1 MKFDF
6 EAARSAGYSDD
17 EIAGYLAKENN
28 FDLGGALKSGYSAT
42 DVIGYLS
49 ASSEAVERSP
59 KRDLPADIK
68 PSEGRS
74 ASPMGQAD
82 PRIVQPRD
90 DRGIIQRVG
99 EFLKP
104 EFKSVMEGY
113 QPTPQEKQANVDRRL
128 SYGAGP
134 ISQQTEASADLVRA
148 GMANTN
154 DQRVKQVAQ
163 EMDRRKQTGF
173 GDLVQAAKNETNIKA
188 ARDTKAQEFRS
199 AGELLVDQIV
209 IPAVSGL
216 TSLVQLPTDI
226 IAPSSSLAK
235 SLRETQKE
243 LQGQESGVLQAQ
255 RDQLRERVK
264 SEDGFFDKYVATVV
278 QLATNPALG
287 LSEAV
292 KQVPMFL
299 GVVGGARIAG
309 GAVGLASNV
318 SPTLALAEALGG
330 NAIRAGATTAG
341 GAAASMVMAGGDA
354 AGGVYEKL
362 TDRNQTP
369 LSVWQQNPDFQQL
382 KSEGKSDKEAIEE
395 ISTAK
400 ARLAAVVTAPLG
412 LLGFMGAESA
422 LASKGLGKAT
432 SDALT
437 FSGAGKF
444 IAKDV
449 IGEQLEEGGTQFGG
463 NVVSRTVD
471 PSQKL
476 SEGVPE
482 AMGTALVTTAPY
494 AALGARS
501 QYKEA
506 AEARQRPEDLAGDS
520 IARSLLDVQNYDP
533 ALVDPRQTSKFA
545 NFTPADSPTKQAGLV
560 DIEVP
565 LPDATAP
572 ILPEIDTSTEDEF
585 GLNTLRMGGANVG
598 TGGLPQTE
606 AAGSGN
612 AGSNQLGGGVGL
624 SGSDVDA
631 SAGQLGGRAGMPA
644 ANAGQDVATGNAG
657 GQQPADLT
665 AKNNNDV
672 VGNLIEPWFGRK
684 GGGYTT
690 QADAEQALPG
700 RQRMFPNLQWR
711 VEEMPNGRFM
721 LGGYEVNTQ
730 ENGLGTQTT
739 QAQQTETQV
748 AGSAG
753 QGLGQQLAT
762 GGGAPQIDGAAT
774 GSRDVA
780 AQPANGSG
788 QPRALATREGSQAAG
803 LTAPLR
809 LAPPAPLR
817 VVGQVLTRFKQ
828 ESGID
833 VEMGNAPL
841 TESQQVASA
850 LARSF
855 GGRVTYLKAEAPGIL
870 PNGFVIPQISNKDIF
885 IADDSDDAPMS
896 VVLHEVYHTLPEDK
910 RKALN
915 TQLVALFNESKRGDF
930 ARQFQYDA
938 NNNELLDEEIPAF
951 MVQAISK
958 RADFWQELRTKM
970 GDGEFAELAKVIL
983 DKLSTIISGAKKEYG
998 DDFVDKYI
1006 SDVEKARDLLST
1018 AYAEAMQAQRESTQE
1033 QKLAASNRSRI
1044 DLNFKDVIKRTPE
1057 LQEAA
1062 EKVKSGE
1069 MTAEEYDRL
1078 VNEFKPVEAYKSA
1091 PAPATLSEI
1100 RSSLTSDKLER
1111 IGVPSKVLKAG
1122 DPVGLRLDIPAYA
1135 NHGTWV
1141 VSVHEQEAGYSAG
1154 KSIGYEPVA
1163 SATNASFGVV
1173 EKAAMNIAS
1182 GKPKA
1187 TIAVI
1192 KGAWKPT
1199 TPAEAKVKADQA
1211 LKSKDWVQVGMD
1223 PERHAY
1229 FYDRKNMQPVRSAE
1243 EVIQVGPLVLAKNPT
1258 YGNKSD
1264 FMFSNRV
1271 REPEIGAKL
1280 RARVEEDFD
1289 GAVSEYNK
1297 LKGTK
1302 GGRVLDTDIARELSP
1317 EYRADRSRSMEVHEA
1332 ASDFIQS
1339 NFESR
1344 MAEEGEGEIVAFMA
1358 GGGGAGKSSAE
1369 ILLAPILDKA
1379 TTVLDGTLSS
1389 YDKAERNVQMALDSG
1404 RKVAI
1409 LYVYRD
1415 PIDALKYGVL
1425 TRAMTGGRTVPIDA
1439 LVKGH
1444 AGSST
1449 VVRKL
1454 QEKFGD
1460 NPNFKLHVVDN
1471 SRGRNN
1477 AIISDLQSITPVKID
1492 GLKERFINATEQQ
1505 YQGGAINDVVYQA
1518 TINKQADAGAEA
1530 QGRARVEEVQQG
1542 DGVNP
1547 TQGGQL
1553 VGSGNSLVQQSRR
1566 ARGEQV
1572 GDFNVVTAKDGSLTV
1587 YGDSDQI
1594 RAAMPEGVVGRVTN
1608 DGVVFTNAA
1617 APRVRAALEGRKIA
1631 YSRGGAVTDKLPM
1644 KDGKYLGAPAKFNTP
1659 GKIPQLRK
1667 LLRQLAD
1674 EGAPGRYWYEN
1685 SSREVLKMVGGD
1697 VTEARKFVALL
1708 AIYSPQAKVDAN
1720 STFAL
1725 RAWAQYKAGQPISV
1739 KTGVMDSKAKNALDR
1754 VDEFWSGEKTGN
1766 FFFNLLREIDPTT
1779 EGKQGATIDMWMM
1792 RAGQYDT
1799 DAPTATQYSF
1809 MENETNRLAAELGW
1823 EPQQVQAAIW
1833 VAMKARMENS
1843 GVKKMTEASSEKKG
1857 WIRFDNKVDPETG
1870 KKKKV
1875 RVILDEKSHRDNWLK
1890 HSFEHDVTKDDTQ
1903 QAKFDFGDGVKR
1915 HIGQISFEARPGRSS
1930 GVLEG
1935 IHTAPYAQQVE
1946 FQQAVQRTFY
1956 DEQGND
1962 LLAMKLGLLVDTTDI
1977 LLPGVWQGEV
1987 SPSSQKLVAMAPAK
2001 GDKGK
2006 SNVDPAQAEAL
2017 NLYAAVAGLVAKQE
2031 GVGWHRPFYAG
2042 TKRDSNGI
2050 DIDLGRAI
2058 NPAEA
2063 KDLEAAVAKWMTDNG
2078 KETYVNDK
2086 GETKPWNDA
2095 FAIISSPN
2103 GIRLVNFGIITNDIL
2118 HSAIVKVA
2126 EGALPDFDYRLFASD
2141 GEMPTNNW
2149 KESPNGE
2156 SYVQRI
2162 SAAGRSDLLDWARDL
2177 LAPRVQR
2184 VFTDFSKRYGWG
2196 DAGSIQFSN
2205 RASGPAEPAG
2215 RSSIGRDQ
2223 GDGVK
2228 VEGAIHYGKQEGL
2241 SVLSGSSFGSGIK
2254 GAEQARLSEQGADPR
2269 IKRRV
2274 YFYLPVEGGIAAPEI
2289 GLGSSVYTATLSN
2302 LYDPSSGSRSFPA
2315 TPNAFESAVLDAGF
2329 RGYINREQG
2338 TAVVLNS
2345 DVPVKFIGKSFE
2357 QTQVT
2362 RKIERVVQ
2370 PVMTRT
2376 EGDSLV
2382 RKPINEEMAGIIKA
2396 RPALVR
2402 AAPSFKLEFGEA
2414 RVNAAEAEAADQ
2426 ALADAGASFQFGGVM
2441 ASNRAK
2447 PVYTHVVVDPRN
2459 GNKVMGRYQSIQAA
2473 RRGQD
2478 RLDNEYGG
2486 YRYQI
2491 REIDTNEVRFSNR
2504 VSLAEDLAEQEKF
2517 LQAKAEQAGYKNID
2531 EFVDNDYD
2539 GFVKAAEE
2547 WRTENPAEMM
2557 MTKRNVSVGNF
2568 LLSRDEVGNFKF
2580 TAGAKMYRMAADI
2593 ASAVLAKTPLIG
2605 SLKPIDKDLALAMRR
2620 MKAEVERARE
2630 KTSDVAGKLGKLGED
2645 EREMISDVIEGE
2657 LKAGIKPPKRVLQL
2671 AASMQSIMS
2680 EQTAELVRLGMLS
2693 SDAASRWDGKYL
2705 PRFYE
2710 KTLKS
2715 EAQQWAKAAKALLGR
2730 KKIMQGIGGSSLKGR
2745 GKYETVPVDE
2755 LESWL
2760 AQGWEE
2766 RDPTFDPAVDK
2777 EITVWRDYSR
2787 AEREKMGEIRDAM
2800 FRFVMGYMKSQKDI
2814 ALGRLFEDLA
2824 NTVASKKPIDGYV
2837 QVPSSNIQD
2846 TYTRRYGKLAGKW
2859 VPQEVLD
2866 HLEAYDTN
2874 MDNDLLKI
2882 YRKAL
2887 SMWKEGKTVLN
2898 PVAHA
2903 NNVLGNLTMAHFAGV
2918 SYWDVEKYYGAVR
2931 DLVKNDKLVKEARD
2945 AGLFGGTV
2953 SQEELV
2959 SMLPD
2964 QLKVLAAKTESKAAK
2979 GVDALWSAL
2988 SLFMRKPL
2996 GVAYEAED
3004 LFFRYLI
3011 YRDARKRGL
3020 KPESATTYAQQYIF
3034 TYDDLP
3040 KGARTIRDAPIGI
3053 PFFSWTYKAIPVIA
3067 RTALE
3072 YPWRFAAPAAA
3083 MYTANAAMYA
3093 IAASMGGGDDDT
3105 WYEVFYRYAT
3115 DPEFRAK
3122 AKEMEKQERRYL
3134 PEWMKGNSSLG
3145 TPKAV
3150 RLGTDDLTGLPVFLD
3165 TSRIFPGGDLG
3176 DFVNNSGGIPLPAWL
3191 TPNNPVLTTTT
3202 AFLQNKDSFTGKE
3215 IVSSKLDTGG
3225 EKAAKWGEYAWRQF
3239 APSIAPFNYHFD
3251 RTMNALANAT
3261 DTTIDLGI
3269 KEYTGVDKMG
3279 QPVQPKYA
3287 AMQTFGIKAR
3297 PTDLEVSEQIEKSQR
3312 EQAIREFDKQ
3322 IRTINRLEGKDFYS
3336 EEKADKLREA
3346 VKEKRQRLKD
3356 GLTVTGEE
3364 PK

>member
-42 DVIGYLS
+42 DVIDYLTKVD
-49 ASSEAVERSP
+49 APVERNPQQS
-59 KRDLPADIK
+59 LPADIK

-74 ASPMGQAD
+74 ATPMGQAD

-113 QPTPQEKQANVDRRL
+113 QPTPQQQQANVDRRL

-134 ISQQTEASADLVRA
+134 ISQQTEAKADLVRS
-148 GMANTN
+148 GMANT
-154 DQRVKQVAQ
+154 DDTRVKQVAQ
-163 EMDRRKQTGF
+163 EMDRRKQRSV
-173 GDLVQAAKNETNIKA
+173 GDLFEAARNETNIKA
-188 ARDTKAQEFRS
+188 ARDSKAQEFRS
-199 AGELLVDQIV
+199 VGEWTADTLSNLAQG
-209 IPAVSGL
+209 A

-255 RDQLRERVK
+255 RDQLRERVQ

-299 GVVGGARIAG
+299 GVVGSARVAG

-318 SPTLALAEALGG
+318 SPTLALAEVLGG

-382 KSEGKSDKEAIEE
+382 KADGKTDKQAIEE
-395 ISTAK
+395 IATAK

-432 SDALT
+432 SEALT
-437 FSGAGKF
+437 LSGAGKF

-449 IGEQLEEGGTQFGG
+449 VGEQLEEGGTQFGG
-463 NVVSRTVD
+463 NVVARTVD
-471 PSQKL
+471 PNQKL

-482 AMGTALVTTAPY
+482 AMGTALVTAAPY
-494 AALGARS
+494 SGLGART

-506 AEARQRPEDLAGDS
+506 LEARQRPVDLASDS

-533 ALVDPRQTSKFA
+533 TLVSPTQTSNFA
-545 NFTPADSPTKQAGLV
+545 NFTPPDSPTKQAGLV

-565 LPDATAP
+565 LPQVDQT
-572 ILPEIDTSTEDEF
+572 TEQEF
-585 GLNTLRMGGANVG
+585 GLDTLRMGGSNVG
-598 TGGLPQTE
+598 TGSVTGSE
-606 AAGSGN
+606 VAGGGA
-612 AGSNQLGGGVGL
+612 AGSNQLGGGVDL
-624 SGSDVDA
+624 SGSDVGA
-631 SAGQLGGRAGMPA
+631 AGQRPDGTAGLPA
-644 ANAGQDVATGNAG
+644 TNGQTNVAAGNAG
-657 GQQPADLT
+657 AQPVANLT
-665 AKNNNDV
+665 EKYNNGD
-672 VGNLIEPWFGRK
+672 IQPTEQWFGRK
-684 GGGYTT
+684 GDGYATS
-690 QADAEQALPG
+690 ADAQQALSG
-700 RQRMFPNLQWR
+700 RQRMFPNLDWKI
-711 VEEMPNGRFM
+711 EEMPSGKFR
-721 LGGYEVNTQ
+721 LAGYESEIVNGDQ
-730 ENGLGTQTT
+730 ATQTQ
-739 QAQQTETQV
+739 QAETQV
-748 AGSAG
+748 AGSTG
-753 QGLGQQLAT
+753 QGLGQQLAA

-774 GSRDVA
+774 GPRDLA
-780 AQPANGSG
+780 TQPADGSG

-817 VVGQVLTRFKQ
+817 VVGQVLSRFKQ
-828 ESGID
+828 ETGID
-833 VEMGNAPL
+833 VEMDNAPL

-850 LARSF
+850 LARQF
-855 GGRVTYLKAEAPGIL
+855 GQRVTYLKADAPGIL
-870 PNGFVIPQISNKDIF
+870 PNGYVIPQISNKDIF
-885 IADDSDDAPMS
+885 IANDADDAPMS

-910 RKALN
+910 RRALN
-915 TQLVALFNESKRGDF
+915 TQLVALFKESKRGEF
-930 ARQFQYDA
+930 ARQFQYDP

-958 RADFWQELRTKM
+958 RADFWEELRTKM

-983 DKLSTIISGAKKEYG
+983 DKLSAIISGAKKEYG
-998 DDFVDKYI
+998 DDFVSKYI

-1018 AYAEAMQAQRESTQE
+1018 AYAEAMQAQSESTQD
-1033 QKLAASNRSRI
+1033 QRLAASNRSRV

-1057 LQEAA
+1057 LQAAA
-1062 EKVKSGE
+1062 EKVKAGE

-1078 VNEFKPVEAYKSA
+1078 VDEFKPVEAYKTV
-1091 PAPATLSEI
+1091 PAPATVQEI
-1100 RSSLTSDKLER
+1100 RSSLTSDKVER

-1163 SATNASFGVV
+1163 AATNASFGVV

-1229 FYDRKNMQPVRSAE
+1229 FYDRKNMQPVMAAD
-1243 EVIQVGPLVLAKNPT
+1243 EVIQIGPLVLAKNPT
-1258 YGNKSD
+1258 YGKKSD
-1264 FMFSNRV
+1264 FMFSNRA
-1271 REPEIGAKL
+1271 EDIGAKL
-1280 RARVEEDFD
+1280 QERVDADFE
-1289 GAVSEYNK
+1289 GAVADYNK

-1332 ASDFIQS
+1332 ASDFIQR
-1339 NFESR
+1339 NFEAR
-1344 MAEEGEGEIVAFMA
+1344 MAQEGEGEIVAFMA

-1369 ILLAPILDKA
+1369 ELLSPILDDA
-1379 TTVLDGTLSS
+1379 SMILDGTLSS
-1389 YDKAERNVQMALDSG
+1389 YDKAERNVRLALDSG

-1415 PIDALKYGVL
+1415 PVDALKFGVL

-1454 QEKFGD
+1454 QAKFGD
-1460 NPNFKLHVVDN
+1460 DPNFKLHVVDN
-1471 SRGRNN
+1471 SRGKNN
-1477 AIISDLQSITPVKID
+1477 AVLSDLESITPVIID

-1505 YQGGAINDVVYQA
+1505 FQAGAINDVVYRA
-1518 TINKQADAGAEA
+1518 TINKQADSRAAA
-1530 QGRARVEEVQQG
+1530 QGRSQVEEIQQG
-1542 DGVNP
+1542 DGVNA
-1547 TQGGQL
+1547 TQGRQL
-1553 VGSGNSLVQQSRR
+1553 VGSGNSLIQQSRR

-1587 YGDSDQI
+1587 FGDPEQI

-1631 YSRGGAVTDKLPM
+1631 YSRGGVVTDKLPM
-1644 KDGKYLGAPAKFNTP
+1644 KDGKYLGAPVKFNTP

-1739 KTGVMDSKAKNALDR
+1739 KTGVMDSKAKNALDH

-1766 FFFNLLREIDPTT
+1766 FFFNLLREIDPSTQ
-1779 EGKQGATIDMWMM
+1779 GKQGATIDMWMM

-1799 DAPTATQYSF
+1799 DAPTATQYAF

-1833 VAMKARMENS
+1833 VAMKARMENAS
-1843 GVKKMTEASSEKKG
+1843 VKKMTEASSEKKG
-1857 WIRFDNKVDPETG
+1857 WIRFERDADG
-1870 KKKKV
+1870 KKK
-1875 RVILDEKSHRDNWLK
+1875 RVIIDAQKHRDNWLK

-1903 QAKFDFGDGVKR
+1903 QAKFDFGDGLKR
-1915 HIGQISFEARPGRSS
+1915 HIGQISFEARPGRST

-1946 FQQAVQRTFY
+1946 FQQAVQRAFY
-1956 DEQGND
+1956 DDQGND
-1962 LLAMKLGLLVDTTDI
+1962 LLAMKLGLLVDTSDI

-2006 SNVDPAQAEAL
+2006 TNVDPAQAEAL
-2017 NLYAAVAGLVAKQE
+2017 SLYAAVAGLVAKQE

-2050 DIDLGRAI
+2050 DINLGRAI

-2063 KDLEAAVAKWMTDNG
+2063 KDLEAAVAKWMADNG
-2078 KETYVNDK
+2078 KD
-2086 GETKPWNDA
+2086 GWQDQFA
-2095 FAIISSPN
+2095 FISSPN
-2103 GIRLVNFGIITNDIL
+2103 GIRVVNFGIITNDIL
-2118 HSAIVKVA
+2118 HSEIVKVA
-2126 EGALPDFDYRLFASD
+2126 EGVLPDFDYRLFASD
-2141 GEMPTNNW
+2141 GDMPSNNW
-2149 KESPNGE
+2149 KESPNGQ

-2162 SAAGRSDLLDWARDL
+2162 GAAGRSDLLDWTRDF

-2184 VFTDFSKRYGWG
+2184 VFDDFAKRYGWG

-2205 RASGPAEPAG
+2205 RVSGLAEPAG
-2215 RSSIGRDQ
+2215 RSGIGRDQ
-2223 GDGVK
+2223 GDAVK
-2228 VEGAIHYGKQEGL
+2228 VEGAIHFGKQEGL

-2254 GAEQARLSEQGADPR
+2254 GAEQARLSEKDVDPR

-2274 YFYLPVEGGIAAPEI
+2274 YFYLPVEGGIAAPES
-2289 GLGSSVYTATLSN
+2289 GLGSNVYTATLSN
-2302 LYDPSSGSRSFPA
+2302 LYDPSAGSRNFPT

-2345 DVPVKFIGKSFE
+2345 DVPVKFVGKSFE
-2357 QTQVT
+2357 QTVAP
-2362 RKIERVVQ
+2362 RKIERAVR
-2370 PVMTRT
+2370 PITTRT

-2382 RKPINEEMAGIIKA
+2382 RKPTSEEMVGIIKA
-2396 RPALVR
+2396 RPALAK

-2414 RVNAAEAEAADQ
+2414 RVKANEAAAADQ

-2441 ASNRAK
+2441 ASNRAA
-2447 PVYTHVVVDPRN
+2447 PVYTHVVVDPRD
-2459 GNKVMGRYQSIQAA
+2459 GNKVMGRYQSIEAA

-2491 REIDTNEVRFSNR
+2491 REIETDEVRFSNR
-2504 VSLAEDLAEQEKF
+2504 VTDLAEDLAEQEKF
-2517 LQAKAEQAGYKNID
+2517 LQAKAEEAGYKTID
-2531 EFVDNDYD
+2531 DFVDKDYE

-2547 WRTENPAEMM
+2547 WRNENPAEMM
-2557 MTKRNVSVGNF
+2557 MSKRNIDLSNL

-2580 TAGAKMYRMAADI
+2580 TAGAKIYRAVADI
-2593 ASAVLAKTPLIG
+2593 ASAVLDKTPLIG
-2605 SLKPIDKDLALAMRR
+2605 SLKPIDKDLALNMRR
-2620 MKAEVERARE
+2620 MKAEIERARE
-2630 KTSDVAGKLGKLGED
+2630 KTADVAGKLGKLGED

-2671 AASMQSIMS
+2671 AASMQAIMS
-2680 EQTAELVRLGMLS
+2680 EQTSELVRLGMLTQDS
-2693 SDAASRWDGKYL
+2693 ANRWDGKYL

-2710 KTLKS
+2710 QTLKN
-2715 EAQQWAKAAKALLGR
+2715 EAKQWAKAAKALLGR
-2730 KKIMQGIGGSSLKGR
+2730 KKVMQGIGGSNLKGR
-2745 GKYETVPVDE
+2745 GKFETVPVDE
-2755 LESWL
+2755 LEQWL

-2766 RDPTFDPAVDK
+2766 RDPNFDPAVDK
-2777 EITVWRDYSR
+2777 EITIWRDYSR
-2787 AEREKMGEIRDAM
+2787 EEREKMGEIRDAM

-2814 ALGRLFEDLA
+2814 ALGRLFEGLA

-2837 QVPSSNIQD
+2837 QVPSSNVQD

-2866 HLEAYDTN
+2866 HLEAYDSN
-2874 MDNDLLKI
+2874 MQNDLMKI
-2882 YRKAL
+2882 YRKGL

-2898 PVAHA
+2898 PVAHV

-2918 SYWDVEKYYGAVR
+2918 SYWDAEKYYAAVR
-2931 DLVKNDKLVKEARD
+2931 DIVKGDKMVKEARN

-2964 QLKVLAAKTESKAAK
+2964 QLKVLAAKTESKVAK
-2979 GVDALWSAL
+2979 GVDTLWSAL

-2996 GVAYEAED
+2996 GAAYEAED

-3020 KPESATTYAQQYIF
+3020 KPEAATSYAQQFIF

-3083 MYTANAAMYA
+3083 TYAANAAMYA
-3093 IAASMGGGDDDT
+3093 IAAGMGGGEDEG
-3105 WYEVFYRYAT
+3105 WWEVFYRYAT

-3122 AKEMEKQERRYL
+3122 AKEMEQQERRYL

-3145 TPKAV
+3145 TPKAI
-3150 RLGTDDLTGLPVFLD
+3150 RLGNDDLTGLPVFLD
-3165 TSRIFPGGDLG
+3165 ASRVFPGGDLG
-3176 DFVNNSGGIPLPAWL
+3176 DFVNNSGGVPLPAWL

-3215 IVSSKLDTGG
+3215 IVNTKLDTGG
-3225 EKAAKWGEYAWRQF
+3225 EKSAKWGEYAWRQF
-3239 APSIAPFNYHFD
+3239 APAIAPFNYHFD
-3251 RTMNALANAT
+3251 RTMNAMANAMG
-3261 DTTIDLGI
+3261 TTIDLGI

-3297 PTDLEVSEQIEKSQR
+3297 PTDLELSEQIDNSQR
-3312 EQAIREFDKQ
+3312 QQMIRELDKQ
-3322 IRTINRLEGKDFYS
+3322 IRQINRLEGKDFYS

-3346 VKEKRQRLKD
+3346 VKEKRQRLKE
-3356 GLTVTGEE
+3356 GLTITGDERE
-3364 PK
+3364 